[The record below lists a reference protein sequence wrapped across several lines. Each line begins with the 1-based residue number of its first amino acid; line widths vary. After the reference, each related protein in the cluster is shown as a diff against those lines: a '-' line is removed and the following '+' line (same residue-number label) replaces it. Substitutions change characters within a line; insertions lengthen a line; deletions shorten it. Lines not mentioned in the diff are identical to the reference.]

1 MKVNMLTCPL
11 CNKEVAEFHKR
22 SHILPEWMYTEIY
35 DKNHKAIEVSKLKK
49 KVTKRQKGYYGQ
61 FICKSCEIESQKYDH
76 YASLILTNRS
86 PNNPEHKLISKEHFE
101 YQDDGGQN
109 EYEEWKNIDFKKLQ
123 GFVLVCI
130 LRTQLAGQMKGL
142 TLNQKHFKKL
152 LALYHSDSMDD
163 LSYPIVIIKNPD
175 NDKFRNQLIIPYIKK
190 QRGHHIIEFAG
201 TGFIFNIYVSSH
213 NKQDYVNS
221 LRLKNDGSML
231 LIIISFKQTGLFWNT
246 QRIVKAAK
254 KVSKGI

>member
-1 MKVNMLTCPL
+1 MNMLTCPL
-11 CNKEVAEFHKR
+11 CNEEVAEFHKR
-22 SHILPEWMYTEIY
+22 SHILPEWMYTKIY
-35 DKNHKAIEVSKLKK
+35 NKNHKALEVSKLKK

-61 FICKSCEIESQKYDH
+61 FICKNCESESQNYDH

-86 PNNPEHKLISKEHFE
+86 PNSPEHKLISKDHFE
-101 YQDDGGQN
+101 YQDDGEKY
-109 EYEEWKNIDFKKLQ
+109 EYEEWKNIDFKKFQ
-123 GFVLVCI
+123 RFVLACV

-142 TLNQKHFKKL
+142 TLNQKHFEKI

-163 LSYPIVIIKNPD
+163 ISYPIVVIKNPD
-175 NDKFRNQLIIPYIKK
+175 NDEFRNQVIIPFIKK

-201 TGFIFNIYVSSH
+201 TGFIFNVYVSSH
-213 NKQDYVNS
+213 NKLDYVNAF
-221 LRLKNDGSML
+221 RLKNDGSMV
-231 LIIISFKQTGLFWNT
+231 LIIMMFKQTGLFWNT